1 MSAAVTISSPPRGS
15 EQFASVTRY
24 VSQLVLTRGW
34 GAQPATAL
42 IDFATET
49 PLDPPPPGALVQAA
63 VAGHTFWGIVMQPEH
78 ALSEQGFTM
87 AYTCEDFRHFLQL
100 DVVYGRF
107 NLQDNQVVD
116 GRLVRRFKHLLPANV
131 SRGLVTYTDTPYS
144 AAQVL
149 QMLLSSP
156 WVESPWTIGWLNA
169 AGAETTGVW
178 HPALQNFPVF
188 DLDYSGGVR
197 LGQALVEISER
208 VGLTFGITG
217 TPKTYTI
224 ADGYRLTWVLR
235 GDGGVLP
242 QFTWS
247 NGTVH
252 PFPQV
257 STNRRL
263 GTQYAGNPTRVS
275 VVGDQNLYQ
284 VLNVVLE
291 RDWLPAWEAFWEPL
305 ALVEDIYNYCGDDQG
320 RAYKTDAYYTGAA
333 GDQMPGYLA
342 AAARAER
349 ITVADYVAER
359 EQRLAGSGAAFMD
372 LRRYAGRSRMRLP
385 AMLYVKSLVFRAFR
399 VASGQSLLN
408 TYGQTVALNALRIVN
423 AEVQDV
429 LYDPATGG
437 MTPGTTNFANG
448 NGLVLAQGVRL
459 LSEDMQLFRPEYFD
473 LTGFTAANDRWA
485 EQAFQIDDSGEGYQ
499 FVLLDERVVRTTGMF
514 EAEDGPGSLEYFVP
528 KADPVVSVP
537 NVRAALVFAAERF
550 NYTEGTGQRDSVESA
565 PGLCGQFV
573 CAQPSAG
580 PVEIAFADGQRAGEK
595 AAVIAASLLN
605 RQTWFVAGGY
615 EAPYEA
621 NTRLHPMLNRVTV
634 RYNASSGYTEE
645 VDFTAERPHQAD
657 GWGNL
662 VLEPPR
668 NFDRRTMEWGQVPGL
683 REQRVFAEQMR
694 VQAELF
700 RGPKGARWRKEAQHA
715 WDLMRGYDSV
725 WTTLV
730 KDGATAGTL
739 AAGTPL
745 WRESTAK
752 LPVKPASVSG
762 LSSPQ
767 FVGVTVPKSIS
778 GARPVPVTAKGHE
791 NEVLARVAEP
801 LNAGDPVGFHS
812 GGTYLVAGGFPMVGT
827 ALEGIGSG
835 EGTRLV
841 RVRLASSGNKVQQF
855 LISTVYAG
863 EDYVA
868 GKPMTYDPA
877 TSAGTAGPDGTFI
890 AVAPL
895 LRQAQKPT
903 SAPGGTYV
911 HSLHPAYAVDQ
922 LIVAA
927 FVPEGT
933 GVADEN
939 GNDCKWVDV
948 TPGRAWAV
956 PLPLCLGGLQYSAP
970 VHCGDITYIGTS

>member
-1 MSAAVTISSPPRGS
+1 MSARVTISSPPRGS

-24 VSQLVLTRGW
+24 VSQLVITRGW

-42 IDFATET
+42 IDFATEV
-49 PLDPPPPGALVQAA
+49 PLDPPPPGALVQAE
-63 VAGHTFWGIVMQPEH
+63 VAGHTFWGVVVQPEH

-116 GRLVRRFKHLLPANV
+116 GQLVRRFKHLLPANV
-131 SRGLVTYTDTPYS
+131 SRGLVTYTDAPYS

-149 QMLLSSP
+149 DMLLTSP
-156 WVESPWTIGWLNA
+156 WVESPWTIGWLNDD
-169 AGAETTGVW
+169 GAEKTGVW

-188 DLDYSGGVR
+188 DLDYWGGVR

-217 TPKTYTI
+217 TPKEYTN

-242 QFTWS
+242 QFGWA
-247 NGTVH
+247 NGTTH

-284 VLNVVLE
+284 VLNVVME
-291 RDWLPAWEAFWEPL
+291 RDWLEAWEVFWEPL
-305 ALVEDIYNYCGDDQG
+305 ALVEDLYNHERDESG
-320 RAYKTDAYYTGAA
+320 RAYKSDAYYHPGDAA
-333 GDQMPGYLA
+333 DQMPGYLA

-349 ITVADYVAER
+349 ITVAEYAKLRDA
-359 EQRLAGSGAAFMD
+359 RLAGSGAAFRD
-372 LRRYAGRSRMRLP
+372 TRRYAGRSRLALP

-399 VASGQSLLN
+399 VAAGQTLLN
-408 TYGQTVALNALRIVN
+408 TYGQTVDLRDLRIVN
-423 AEVQDV
+423 AQVQDV
-429 LYDPATGG
+429 VYNPQTGG
-437 MTPGTTNFANG
+437 MTPGTTNITNG
-448 NGLVLAQGVRL
+448 NGTLIAQGVRL

-473 LTGFTAANDRWA
+473 LTGFASANDRWA

-499 FVLLDERVVRTTGMF
+499 FVVTDERVVRTTDLF
-514 EAEDGPGSLEYFVP
+514 TAVSGPGSLEYFVP
-528 KADPVVSVP
+528 KAGATVSVP

-550 NYTEGTGQRDSVESA
+550 NYTAGDGQRDSVESA
-565 PGLCGQFV
+565 PGLCGQYV
-573 CAQPSAG
+573 CAQPAAG

-595 AAVIAASLLN
+595 AATIAATWLN

-621 NTRLHPMLNRVTV
+621 NTRLHPMLSRVTV

-668 NFDRRTMEWGQVPGL
+668 NFDRRTLEWGQVAGL
-683 REQRVFAEQMR
+683 REQKVYADQLR
-694 VQAELF
+694 VQAEVF
-700 RGPKGARWRKEAQHA
+700 RGPKGARWRREAQQA
-715 WDLMRGYDSV
+715 WDLMAGYRDV
-725 WTTLV
+725 EVVLL
-730 KDGATAGTL
+730 KDGA
-739 AAGTPL
+739 AASPATIAVGTPL
-745 WRESTAK
+745 WRAAADKAPGRPGAALTK
-752 LPVKPASVSG
+752 
-762 LSSPQ
+762 PQ
-767 FVGVTVPKSIS
+767 FVGVAVKDTVASEGPVPKTLQ
-778 GARPVPVTAKGHE
+778 GRDGVL
-791 NEVLARVAEP
+791 LARVQGPASAGDAVGYHSGGRH
-801 LNAGDPVGFHS
+801 LVKNGDPV
-812 GGTYLVAGGFPMVGT
+812 VGVLGVDL
-827 ALEGIGSG
+827 AES
-835 EGTRLV
+835 EVRLV
-841 RVRLASSGNKVQQF
+841 PVRVALAVARLQQF
-855 LISTVYAG
+855 VITEVYAG
-863 EDYVA
+863 EDYVGGQA
-868 GKPMTYDPA
+868 MTYDPD
-877 TSAGTAGPDGTFI
+877 TSAGSEGQEVFI
-890 AVAPL
+890 ALPPL
-895 LRQAQKPT
+895 LRAAQQPT
-903 SAPGGTYV
+903 SGAGSTYE
-911 HSLHPAYAVDQ
+911 HALHPAYAEGQ
-922 LIVAA
+922 TIVAA

-933 GVADEN
+933 GVQDAN
-939 GNDCKWVDV
+939 GDDCKWVDV

-956 PLPLCLGGLQYSAP
+956 ELPLCIGGLQYSAP
-970 VHCGDITYIGTS
+970 VHCGDITYVGG